1 MSLKLSIVI
10 INWNGKE
17 FLQKCIDSVY
27 TTLHLSDFELFVVDN
42 ASTDGSQDMVKS
54 SYPGISLIENQE
66 NLGFAKANNKGIRRA
81 KGEYVVLL
89 NCDLVLTDH
98 ALDDLVSF
106 LDSNPYAGA
115 VAPQY
120 LNEDGSKQN
129 SFDNYPRLTTELLN
143 KSLLRMM
150 FPNKYP
156 SKIKEYENPIQV
168 ECLIGACIMFRHKAL
183 DQVGLLDEGYFFYM
197 DDPDICLRLK
207 KKGWEVFHVP
217 TVRIYHIQGHVKKV
231 YPEKSWIEYYRSNY
245 RFFRLHSTIG
255 SYLVLRLFKLLKL
268 IINLFL
274 TSIGLVFTL
283 GKNKNIRRKMRIYFY
298 LFWWHLKLCPNNMGI
313 KELS

>member
-1 MSLKLSIVI
+1 MSIKLSIII

-17 FLQKCIDSVY
+17 FLRKCIDSVY
-27 TTLHLSDFELFVVDN
+27 ATLKLSDFEMFVVDN
-42 ASTDGSQDMVKS
+42 ASTDGSPDMVKNL
-54 SYPGISLIENQE
+54 YPEISLIENQK
-66 NLGFAKANNKGIRRA
+66 NLGFAKANNIAIRKA
-81 KGEYVVLL
+81 KGEYIVLL
-89 NCDLVLTDH
+89 NCDLILTNQ

-106 LDSNPYAGA
+106 LDNNPEVGA

-207 KKGWEVFHVP
+207 KKGWKVFHIP

-245 RFFRLHSTIG
+245 RFFRLHSTVV
-255 SYLVLRLFKLLKL
+255 SYLVLRFFKLLKL
-268 IINLFL
+268 MINFFL

-283 GKNKNIRRKMRIYFY
+283 GRNEKIRRKMRIYFY
-298 LFWWHLKLCPNNMGI
+298 LFWWHVKLCPNNMGI